1 MEAKGLKNIASR
13 IFVMQN
19 ETDLPRCCMEA
30 LCAFIL
36 ASAGRYGCS
45 PFGAAICS
53 AAWFYALSPCVT
65 ALAAILGA
73 MCADSMISVVACM
86 LTAGAELLLSAF
98 KDRRGEEAPP
108 YMRFTAALVAQSV
121 PLAAVFTTNRRAF
134 LLGMGALLATV
145 PLSYALV
152 NAWGAMWAYVRGKR
166 LRRTEAAALVLFM
179 CVLGICAYFGGAKC
193 IAPLILCAACALS
206 LSRANRLAV
215 RELSDTRS
223 KLNAAAAV
231 AQQMA
236 ETLPHCGAY
245 LCGMGMAM
253 ERMSLPNGQRRTSLG
268 VEAGAAA
275 VAMAKSP
282 TNGDSM
288 AIRRMGRELLLVLS
302 DGMGTGSLAHR
313 ESTRAVE
320 MYGELMSIGFME
332 EDAVRS
338 INEFM
343 YSTNTDELYATL
355 DAVKVDLA
363 TGDAIILKQSAPP
376 AFLIHDGSIRALYAE
391 APPLGILKEMQIGL
405 GSARVCAG
413 DTLVLM
419 TDGLSDALGTELY
432 AAMHDVVEEELPP
445 RQAARA
451 LIRRAG
457 GVSERDDMSAIVA
470 RFYSCHKKAQF

>member
-1 MEAKGLKNIASR
+1 MEAKGLKNIAAR
-13 IFVMQN
+13 IADVRN
-19 ETDLPRCCMEA
+19 ETDLQRCCIEA
-30 LCAFIL
+30 LCAFIM
-36 ASAGRYGCS
+36 ASAGRYSCS
-45 PFGAAICS
+45 PFGGAICC

-65 ALAAILGA
+65 ALAATFGA
-73 MCADSMISVVACM
+73 ACGGSMVSVAACM

-98 KDRRGEEAPP
+98 KDRRGEETPP
-108 YMRFTAALVAQSV
+108 YIRFTAALVAQSV
-121 PLAAVFTTNRRAF
+121 PLAAVYGTNRRAF
-134 LLGMGALLATV
+134 ILGVCALLATV
-145 PLSYALV
+145 PLCYALTIAW
-152 NAWGAMWAYVRGKR
+152 NAVWAYVRGKR
-166 LRRTEAAALVLFM
+166 LRRAETVTLAIFM
-179 CVLGICAYFGGAKC
+179 CVLGACAYIGGAKC
-193 IAPLILCAACALS
+193 IMPLVLCAACALS
-206 LSRANRLAV
+206 LSRYNRLAV
-215 RELSDTRS
+215 RELNDTRL
-223 KLNAAAAV
+223 KLKGAAAM

-245 LCGMGMAM
+245 LCGMGAAM
-253 ERMSLPNGQRRTSLG
+253 ERMSLSGASKRTSLG
-268 VEAGAAA
+268 VEAASAA

-282 TNGDSM
+282 TNGDSV

-302 DGMGTGSLAHR
+302 DGMGSGHAAHR

-320 MYGELMSIGFME
+320 MYGELMAIGFME
-332 EDAVRS
+332 EDAIRS

-363 TGDAIILKQSAPP
+363 TGDAVILKQSAPP
-376 AFLIHDGSIRALYAE
+376 AFLIHNGSIRALYAE
-391 APPLGILKEMQIGL
+391 APPLGILKETRIGL
-405 GSARVCAG
+405 GSAHIRAG

-432 AAMHDVVEEELPP
+432 AAMHDVVEEDLPP
-445 RQAARA
+445 RQAAHA